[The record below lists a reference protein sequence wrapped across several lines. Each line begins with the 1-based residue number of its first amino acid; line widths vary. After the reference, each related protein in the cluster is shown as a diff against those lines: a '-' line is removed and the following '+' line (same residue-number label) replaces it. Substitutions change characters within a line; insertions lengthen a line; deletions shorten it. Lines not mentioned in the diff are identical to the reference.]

1 VIGGAAEQGVAA
13 DELTKDATAA
23 TSELNAVFGRPWLGW
38 T

>member
-1 VIGGAAEQGVAA
+1 MIGGAAEQGVAA